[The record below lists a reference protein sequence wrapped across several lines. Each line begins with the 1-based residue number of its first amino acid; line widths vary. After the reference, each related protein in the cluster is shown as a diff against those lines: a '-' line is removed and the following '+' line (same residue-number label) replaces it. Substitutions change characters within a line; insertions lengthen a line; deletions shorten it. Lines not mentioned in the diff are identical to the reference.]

1 MAGRTSKAGVGLKT
15 QSPDEV
21 RVVRALDNNVINN
34 QEENVVKKNT
44 TVARDVTQATVQFHG
59 QSLTVIT
66 GTGGERLVAMKPIC
80 EAIGLDWDGQRQ
92 RIKRHQVLSKGAVVI
107 TAPTPGGDQN
117 HLCLP
122 LEMLNGWLFG
132 VDASRVKP
140 EVRPALIQYQLEC
153 FGVLAAYWQQ
163 GEAIN
168 PRSSES
174 MQPEHVE
181 RRPLRGR
188 LVLVVS
194 YGGRLWFGAANL
206 CSALD
211 IGSAGRFLRN
221 LPVQHKRKLTQ
232 GNRELWLVD
241 VEGARRVGD
250 YCKAPV
256 AEEFRPWLAR
266 LLDEFAPDQ
275 PQLPAVQ
282 LTPGDREA
290 MARGLLVAA
299 RFMCWFDPQGRMTLK
314 ELDPDV
320 AVLKQGEFAG
330 YIADPAGMPA
340 AALPDILAAVSS
352 RIKGLH

>member
-1 MAGRTSKAGVGLKT
+1 M
-15 QSPDEV
+15 
-21 RVVRALDNNVINN
+21 
-34 QEENVVKKNT
+34 KKNIT
-44 TVARDVTQATVQFHG
+44 AATQATPGIVEFHG
-59 QSLTVIT
+59 HALTVIT
-66 GTGGERLVAMKPIC
+66 DQAGEKLVAVRPIC
-80 EAIGLDWDGQRQ
+80 EAIGLAWNGQYERILRDDVLKSTVRIMRTVAVDGKSREL
-92 RIKRHQVLSKGAVVI
+92 V
-107 TAPTPGGDQN
+107 
-117 HLCLP
+117 CLP
-122 LEMLNGWLFG
+122 LDYLNGWLFG
-132 VDASRVKP
+132 VDVARAKP
-140 EVRPALIQYQLEC
+140 EIREALNHYKREC

-290 MARGLLVAA
+290 LARGLLVAA

-314 ELDPDV
+314 ELGSDEV
-320 AVLKQGEFAG
+320 VLKQSEFAG
-330 YIADPAGMPA
+330 YISDPAGMPA
-340 AALPDILAAVSS
+340 TALPDILTAVGQ
-352 RIKGLH
+352 RMKGLH

>member
-1 MAGRTSKAGVGLKT
+1 MN
-15 QSPDEV
+15 E
-21 RVVRALDNNVINN
+21 
-34 QEENVVKKNT
+34 NT
-44 TVARDVTQATVQFHG
+44 TVTSGVTPATVHFHG
-59 QSLTVIT
+59 HDLTVIT
-66 GTGGERLVAMKPIC
+66 GPAGEHLVAMKPIC
-80 EAIGLDWDGQRQ
+80 EAIGLGWQSQYNRIQR
-92 RIKRHQVLSKGAVVI
+92 HPVLSTSVFIMNTQMPGDDQQREI
-107 TAPTPGGDQN
+107 T
-117 HLCLP
+117 CLP
-122 LEMLNGWLFG
+122 LDMLNGWLFG
-132 VDASRVKP
+132 V
-140 EVRPALIQYQLEC
+140 EVNRCREEIRPILIQYQREC

-275 PQLPAVQ
+275 PQLLAVQ